1 MTLEIYIL
9 VQLQE
14 SFPEELKTTKQKNMY
29 TNVTEDLF
37 VKKKDDIR
45 L

>member
-9 VQLQE
+9 VQMQE

>member
-29 TNVTEDLF
+29 TNVTGPFREE
-37 VKKKDDIR
+37 KK
-45 L
+45 

>member
-1 MTLEIYIL
+1 MF
-9 VQLQE
+9 VQLGNL
-14 SFPEELKTTKQKNMY
+14 FPEELKTRKQKITY

-37 VKKKDDIR
+37 VKKKYDIK

>member
-9 VQLQE
+9 VQLRK